1 MKSYRQFI
9 SESYECRENL
19 DEGLGKAFA
28 KGLSYATGGNVSP
41 ATKVFNALAG
51 AHAVR
56 RGIESIGKGDEVGLY
71 NAGAMAIPF
80 GGGPVFNAIKL
91 GGISLDLMR
100 AHKAR
105 MKKEEEKR
113 KKDLESTP
121 KN

>member
-1 MKSYRQFI
+1 MKSYRQFVT
-9 SESYECRENL
+9 EARQLDENL
-19 DEGLGKAFA
+19 A
-28 KGLSYATGGNVSP
+28 KLLSYATGGRKVS
-41 ATKVFNALAG
+41 AAAKVFNALAG

-71 NAGAMAIPF
+71 NAGAMAIPL
-80 GGGPVFNAIKL
+80 GGGPVFNALKL

>member
-1 MKSYRQFI
+1 MKSYSQFVTEARQ
-9 SESYECRENL
+9 L
-19 DEGLGKAFA
+19 DEGLGKV
-28 KGLSYATGGNVSP
+28 LSYATGGKVS
-41 ATKVFNALAG
+41 AAAKVFNALAG

-56 RGIESIGKGDEVGLY
+56 RGIESIGKGDEFGLY
-71 NAGAMAIPF
+71 NAGAMAIPL

-113 KKDLESTP
+113 KKGLESTT

>member
-19 DEGLGKAFA
+19 DEGLGKV
-28 KGLSYATGGNVSP
+28 LSYATGGKVS
-41 ATKVFNALAG
+41 AAAKVFNALAG

-56 RGIESIGKGDEVGLY
+56 RGIESIGKGDEFGLY
-71 NAGAMAIPF
+71 NAGAMAIPL
-80 GGGPVFNAIKL
+80 GGGPAFNALKL

-113 KKDLESTP
+113 KKDLESTT

>member
-9 SESYECRENL
+9 SESYECRKNL
-19 DEGLGKAFA
+19 DEGFWQAVG
-28 KGLSYATGGNVSP
+28 KGLSYATGGKVAP
-41 ATKVFNALAG
+41 AAKVFNAVAG

-71 NAGAMAIPF
+71 NAGAMAIPL
-80 GGGPVFNAIKL
+80 GGGPAFNAIKL
-91 GGISLDLMR
+91 GAIGVDLMR

-113 KKDLESTP
+113 KKGLESTP